1 MESIRQSYI
10 NTVNE
15 LNQELL
21 AVKDAYEQLDA
32 EKEFL
37 NRELEKRS
45 ADANHERGQ
54 QTTSRFLSFY
64 KFKREIYL
72 FQKKYHRICSNNRSK
87 RYVLLFIYR
96 FILCFIG
103 SYSY

>member
-37 NRELEKRS
+37 NHELEKRS
-45 ADANHERGQ
+45 VDVTQKRVQ
-54 QTTSRFLSFY
+54 QTTGKVLS
-64 KFKREIYL
+64 
-72 FQKKYHRICSNNRSK
+72 
-87 RYVLLFIYR
+87 
-96 FILCFIG
+96 
-103 SYSY
+103 